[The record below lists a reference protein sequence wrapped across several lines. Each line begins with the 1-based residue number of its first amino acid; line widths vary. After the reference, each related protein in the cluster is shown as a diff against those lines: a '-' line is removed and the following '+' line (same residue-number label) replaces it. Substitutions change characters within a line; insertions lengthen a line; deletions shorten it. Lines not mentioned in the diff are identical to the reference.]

1 MLNKAI
7 KCCAVFLAIIL
18 CLGAFGAA
26 ASAAESPAVQELRN
40 PKGGI
45 IGISNRGLWTE
56 YPENSLEAVR
66 AAHEAGLAYVL
77 VDVSLTKDGVP
88 VLMEAHSAKRM
99 LGTDKENVSAYTGDE
114 LAAYKLKDR
123 LGGDGNGFTGYTVAT
138 LRDALNYGI
147 RRDICLVLKFDVS
160 AVNEIKK
167 AVDDTNAA
175 DHCALYITG
184 KAKTVKA
191 AVQALGGKYTVLAEK
206 RSNIIFSVTSF
217 IKQMQADS
225 AAGAVL
231 KTTNRYGVIFYK
243 STLAKCDS
251 LRAISDTSD
260 YETAGWREDCAKWW
274 DDLVSRGYSAVI
286 TDDPAGFAA
295 YLESNAAAR
304 GRLQK
309 LYTSIK
315 GRTLPQF
322 SGGIISDYEKNY
334 NDAMA
339 KAKAL
344 LDDASSAT
352 VELQDAY
359 AALTAA
365 YKAIELNYGEIADGT
380 AGRTGTLP
388 RILLCVGAALAVA
401 AVQIYF
407 YKKRRPENSAAASG
421 ADKKGGAAK

>member
-1 MLNKAI
+1 MINKAI
-7 KCCAVFLAIIL
+7 KCCAVFLAFIL
-18 CLGAFGAA
+18 CFGAFGAA
-26 ASAAESPAVQELRN
+26 ASAAESPAVQELKN
-40 PKGGI
+40 PRGGI

-66 AAHEAGLAYVL
+66 AAGEAGLTYVL
-77 VDVSLTKDGVP
+77 VDVSITKDGVP
-88 VLMEAHSAKRM
+88 VLMEAHSAGRM
-99 LGTDKENVSAYTGDE
+99 LGAEKEDVAAYTGDE
-114 LAAYKLKDR
+114 LAAFRLKER
-123 LGGDGNGFTGYTVAT
+123 LGGDGNGFTDYTVAT

-147 RRDICLVLKFDVS
+147 RRNICLVLKFDVS
-160 AVNEIKK
+160 AVNEVKK
-167 AVDDTNAA
+167 TVDETDAA
-175 DHCALYITG
+175 AYCALYVTG
-184 KAKTVKA
+184 KAGKVKA
-191 AVQALGGKYTVLAEK
+191 AVNALGKNYAVIAEK
-206 RSNIIFSVTSF
+206 RSNVIFSVTSF
-217 IKQMQADS
+217 IKQMQTDG

-243 STLAKCDS
+243 STLAKCGS
-251 LRAISDTSD
+251 VRAVSDTSD
-260 YETAGWREDCAKWW
+260 SETAGWREDCAKWW

-295 YLESNAAAR
+295 YLEGNAAAR
-304 GRLQK
+304 DRLQK
-309 LYTSIK
+309 LYTYVE

-334 NDAMA
+334 KDATA

-388 RILLCVGAALAVA
+388 RILLCVGAAFAVI
-401 AVQIYF
+401 AVQVYF
-407 YKKRRPENSAAASG
+407 YKKRKPEKPAADSG
-421 ADKKGGAAK
+421 ADKKGGASK